1 MVEPEDYK
9 ELVELEALI
18 KDILERYDN
27 TESVSREVKR
37 GMYTL
42 AGDLIYQKRI
52 LDKLQGHQEDIYYAR
67 AKDLS
72 PESEQ
77 RSVRPL
83 SPSEMKKSLSRQVAD
98 NYYKRAPF

>member
-1 MVEPEDYK
+1 MEPEDYK
-9 ELVELEALI
+9 ELVDLEALI

-27 TESVSREVKR
+27 TESVSRECKR

-42 AGDLIYQKRI
+42 AGDLMYQKRI

-67 AKDLS
+67 AKDLA
-72 PESEQ
+72 PTEIT

-83 SPSEMKKSLSRQVAD
+83 SPSELKESMK
-98 NYYKRAPF
+98 APF